1 MACGRRWQKK
11 VAAKKIHGNK
21 EKPPAFLP
29 DTCTSDRPMR
39 LGTFCVQSS
48 RWFFFCPARTSPA
61 MQWHYIQSFAVILVQ
76 KFCNHDFCRWI
87 SLTGSTLLSS
97 AVCQKLFF
105 FKVHIFVTH
114 PHKHFSQSI
123 TKKCHRHVH
132 RPPATILHSMTN
144 CAIGSQSF
152 LLQISFLA
160 NFEGKMLLS
169 KRRWTRCTLWTRFS
183 EPPTRRKVRKKA
195 LKTFTQLARKDANM
209 RSRCSDCEQEGKDTF
224 FFDFGGRFLDRWC
237 SFSLVLFPSAIY
249 SCQGDLATCFT
260 CLYQSKASQKNPRGV
275 APWPSCMHA
284 DFFFALPEIGD

>member
-1 MACGRRWQKK
+1 M
-11 VAAKKIHGNK
+11 
-21 EKPPAFLP
+21 
-29 DTCTSDRPMR
+29 
-39 LGTFCVQSS
+39 
-48 RWFFFCPARTSPA
+48 
-61 MQWHYIQSFAVILVQ
+61 
-76 KFCNHDFCRWI
+76 
-87 SLTGSTLLSS
+87 
-97 AVCQKLFF
+97 
-105 FKVHIFVTH
+105 TH
-114 PHKHFSQSI
+114 PHKHFSRSI

-169 KRRWTRCTLWTRFS
+169 KRRWTRSTLWTRFS

-195 LKTFTQLARKDANM
+195 LKTFTQLRKCVQRSKKKKNANV
-209 RSRCSDCEQEGKDTF
+209 RSRCSPDREQEGKDTF

-260 CLYQSKASQKNPRGV
+260 CLHQSKASQNNPRGV
-275 APWPSCMHA
+275 ANLGLQTCMQLGVLQHA
-284 DFFFALPEIGD
+284 SLCHLHVDLRKPQGW

>member
-1 MACGRRWQKK
+1 M
-11 VAAKKIHGNK
+11 
-21 EKPPAFLP
+21 
-29 DTCTSDRPMR
+29 
-39 LGTFCVQSS
+39 
-48 RWFFFCPARTSPA
+48 
-61 MQWHYIQSFAVILVQ
+61 
-76 KFCNHDFCRWI
+76 
-87 SLTGSTLLSS
+87 TGSTLLSS

-195 LKTFTQLARKDANM
+195 LKTFTQLRKCAQRSKKKTPTCVVVALIASKKARTPSSSTLAA
-209 RSRCSDCEQEGKDTF
+209 G
-224 FFDFGGRFLDRWC
+224 
-237 SFSLVLFPSAIY
+237 FSIAGAHSALCFFPSAIY
-249 SCQGDLATCFT
+249 SCQGDLETCFT
-260 CLYQSKASQKNPRGV
+260 CLYQSKASQKSPRGV
-275 APWPSCMHA
+275 ANLGLQTCMLPDVLQHA
-284 DFFFALPEIGD
+284 SLSYHLHVDLRKPQSW